1 MQLIAFGAA
10 LVVLYI
16 LQIIATRMMALTPEK
31 LTKAALRINA
41 CNAEFGRR
49 LIELNRQSSGN
60 WAESVNYGQIV
71 AEWIKAASKI
81 LKYFDYLH
89 HAKENTDYRLPLLL
103 IGEPIIIEGVSIPDK
118 FTFRVADA
126 ILKDIAKGTKSREDV
141 ILKVMAEQI
150 SPTGSLSTRFWAFR
164 AHLLASG
171 QINADTAPPEKA
183 PEKFALLSALHVSFG
198 FNSRNRLLK
207 ARWNT
212 PRIILETAVYA
223 LFPVCRLFC
232 SLVAEHRPSQAND
245 ILIWIQYRN
254 GLFRTDGFLSL
265 THWACNS
272 LVSYSLQ
279 ALCQC
284 QKVSIGHRNPAKVR
298 YCDAR

>member
-1 MQLIAFGAA
+1 VTAINPLAPLSRQRKCLQIIVTLESACRSCLRDLVWFMHLIAFGTA

-118 FTFRVADA
+118 FTFRVAD
-126 ILKDIAKGTKSREDV
+126 SH
-141 ILKVMAEQI
+141 
-150 SPTGSLSTRFWAFR
+150 S
-164 AHLLASG
+164 
-171 QINADTAPPEKA
+171 
-183 PEKFALLSALHVSFG
+183 
-198 FNSRNRLLK
+198 
-207 ARWNT
+207 
-212 PRIILETAVYA
+212 
-223 LFPVCRLFC
+223 
-232 SLVAEHRPSQAND
+232 
-245 ILIWIQYRN
+245 
-254 GLFRTDGFLSL
+254 
-265 THWACNS
+265 
-272 LVSYSLQ
+272 
-279 ALCQC
+279 
-284 QKVSIGHRNPAKVR
+284 
-298 YCDAR
+298 